1 MVFVN
6 DIKVWD
12 SNVKEVQEL
21 LSFLPT
27 NIITLLVV
35 ANSPSVTDDKPRYLP
50 IATLVIQLNLI
61 RVIFIE
67 YCILFRI
74 IIKRGHKIAV
84 TQIKNNF
91 SSYNLKGTFILTLG
105 RIVLEIESSYI
116 SNF

>member
-35 ANSPSVTDDKPRYLP
+35 TDSPSVTVDKPR
-50 IATLVIQLNLI
+50 LI
-61 RVIFIE
+61 SI
-67 YCILFRI
+67 
-74 IIKRGHKIAV
+74 
-84 TQIKNNF
+84 
-91 SSYNLKGTFILTLG
+91 
-105 RIVLEIESSYI
+105 
-116 SNF
+116 